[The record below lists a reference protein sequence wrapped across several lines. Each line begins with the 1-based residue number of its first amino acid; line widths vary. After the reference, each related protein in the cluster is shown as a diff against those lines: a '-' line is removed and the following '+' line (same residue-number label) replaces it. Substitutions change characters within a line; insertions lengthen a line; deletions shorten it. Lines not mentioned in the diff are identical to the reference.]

1 MSFRPEV
8 QGSPLLPRRQRG
20 GKTPKLE
27 RRGSL
32 TMLLE
37 GFKDNKETIN
47 SVITKLYR
55 KADFDLAKAQR
66 GIIFLDGMD
75 KIGDNANISEFAK
88 RQVCMKF
95 HRYIICCYLDIAFRY
110 TNLLI
115 NYVYQIRISATQPIS
130 IFQK

>member
-95 HRYIICCYLDIAFRY
+95 YRYVHIRVFPNGNAWCQIIFNSYKML
-110 TNLLI
+110 
-115 NYVYQIRISATQPIS
+115 VQS
-130 IFQK
+130 IK